1 MTLRVIRGFEVSDDA
16 LMLDLIDQV
25 GPGGEFMSQDV
36 TAKRCRAEI
45 WNPTLM
51 DRQPWDVGEA
61 AGSKTTTDRIHTK
74 LWKILARHAPPPLP
88 DGAAE
93 KIAAILREVEVRSSD
108 AGNIVEN
115 RAEILAYA
123 ACTGW
128 LRG

>member
-1 MTLRVIRGFEVSDDA
+1 
-16 LMLDLIDQV
+16 
-25 GPGGEFMSQDV
+25 
-36 TAKRCRAEI
+36 
-45 WNPTLM
+45 M

-74 LWKILARHAPPPLP
+74 LWKILARHAPRPLP
-88 DGAAE
+88 NGAAE